1 MRWRDTDRSSNIED
15 RRGQQMASAGVP
27 SALLLRFLP
36 FLLRTKIGRVVLLIG
51 GIYFAFQYFTG
62 GLSLDP
68 STQANLSQSQS
79 SATTA
84 VQDENAQFVAA
95 ILGTTETVWGQL
107 LKGQYREPKLVLY
120 RNMTSTGC
128 GMGQAQ
134 SGPFYCPADSK
145 VYIDL
150 SFLDELKTLGAP
162 GDFAFAYVIA
172 HEVGHHVQNLLGTS
186 AKVRQAHQ
194 SGSKVQANQLS
205 VALELQADCY
215 AGIWGHYA
223 NQQLNLLE
231 AGDLAEGIAA
241 ASAVGDDRL
250 QQMAGRAVQPDAFT
264 HGSSAQRVKWFK
276 TGFDSGNLASCN
288 TFAAK

>member
-1 MRWRDTDRSSNIED
+1 MRWRDIERSSNVED
-15 RRGQQMASAGVP
+15 RRGQQMASAGMPVV
-27 SALLLRFLP
+27 LLMRFLP

-68 STQANLSQSQS
+68 STQSNLSQAQS
-79 SATTA
+79 ASTTA
-84 VQDENAQFVAA
+84 AQDENAQFVAA

-107 LKGQYREPKLVLY
+107 LKGQYKEPKLVLY

-172 HEVGHHVQNLLGTS
+172 HEVGHHVQNLLGTN
-186 AKVRQAHQ
+186 AKVRQAQ
-194 SGSKVQANQLS
+194 QGASKVQANQLS

-215 AGIWGHYA
+215 AGIWGHYV

-231 AGDLAEGIAA
+231 AGDVAEGIAA

-250 QQMAGRAVQPDAFT
+250 QKMAGRAVQPDAFT

-276 TGFDSGNLASCN
+276 TGFESGSLASCN

>member
-186 AKVRQAHQ
+186 TKVRQAQQ

-250 QQMAGRAVQPDAFT
+250 QQMAGRAVQSDAFT

>member
-68 STQANLSQSQS
+68 NAQANLSQSQS
-79 SATTA
+79 SSTTA
-84 VQDENAQFVAA
+84 VQDENVQFVAA

-120 RNMTSTGC
+120 RNITSTGC

-186 AKVRQAHQ
+186 TKVRQAQQ

-250 QQMAGRAVQPDAFT
+250 QQMAGRAVQSDAFT

>member
-36 FLLRTKIGRVVLLIG
+36 FLLRTKLGRVVLLIG
-51 GIYFAFQYFTG
+51 GIYIAFQYFTG

-68 STQANLSQSQS
+68 NTQANLSQSQS
-79 SATTA
+79 NSTTA

-150 SFLDELKTLGAP
+150 SFLDELKTLGAA

-186 AKVRQAHQ
+186 TKVRQAQQ
-194 SGSKVQANQLS
+194 SGSKVQANQFS

-215 AGIWGHYA
+215 AGIWGHYV

>member
-186 AKVRQAHQ
+186 TKVRQAQQ

>member
-36 FLLRTKIGRVVLLIG
+36 FLLRTKLGRVVLLIG
-51 GIYFAFQYFTG
+51 GIYIAFQYFTG

-68 STQANLSQSQS
+68 NTQSHLSQAQS
-79 SATTA
+79 SSTTA

-186 AKVRQAHQ
+186 TKVRQAQQ

-215 AGIWGHYA
+215 AGIWGHYV

-250 QQMAGRAVQPDAFT
+250 QKMAGRAVQPDAFT

>member
-1 MRWRDTDRSSNIED
+1 MRWRDIERSSNVED
-15 RRGQQMASAGVP
+15 RRGQQMASAGMPVV
-27 SALLLRFLP
+27 LLMRFLP

-68 STQANLSQSQS
+68 STQSNLSQAQS
-79 SATTA
+79 ASTTA
-84 VQDENAQFVAA
+84 AQDENAQFVAA

-107 LKGQYREPKLVLY
+107 LKGQYKEPKLVLY

-172 HEVGHHVQNLLGTS
+172 HEVGHHVQNLLGTN
-186 AKVRQAHQ
+186 AKMRQAQ
-194 SGSKVQANQLS
+194 QGASKVQANQLS

-215 AGIWGHYA
+215 AGIWGYYV

-231 AGDLAEGIAA
+231 AGDVAEGIAA

-250 QQMAGRAVQPDAFT
+250 QKMAGRAVQPDAFT

-276 TGFDSGNLASCN
+276 TGFESGNLASCN

>member
-1 MRWRDTDRSSNIED
+1 MRWRDTERSSNMED
-15 RRGQQMASAGVP
+15 RRGQQMSSAGMPVV
-27 SALLLRFLP
+27 LLMRFLP

-68 STQANLSQSQS
+68 STQSNLSQAQS
-79 SATTA
+79 ASTTVA
-84 VQDENAQFVAA
+84 QDENAQFVAA

-107 LKGQYREPKLVLY
+107 LKGQYKEPKLVLY

-172 HEVGHHVQNLLGTS
+172 HEVGHHVQNLLGTN
-186 AKVRQAHQ
+186 AKVRQAQ
-194 SGSKVQANQLS
+194 QGASKVQANQLS

-215 AGIWGHYA
+215 AGIWGHYV

-231 AGDLAEGIAA
+231 AGDVAEGIAA

-250 QQMAGRAVQPDAFT
+250 QKMAGRAVQPDAFT

-276 TGFDSGNLASCN
+276 TGFESGNLASCN

>member
-1 MRWRDTDRSSNIED
+1 MRWRDTERSSNVED
-15 RRGQQMASAGVP
+15 RRGQQMASAGMP
-27 SALLLRFLP
+27 IALLMRFLP

-51 GIYFAFQYFTG
+51 SIYFAFQYFTG
-62 GLSLDP
+62 DLSLNP
-68 STQANLSQSQS
+68 STQSNLSQAQS
-79 SATTA
+79 ASTTA
-84 VQDENAQFVAA
+84 AQDENSQFVAA

-107 LKGQYREPKLVLY
+107 LKGQYKEPKLVLY

-172 HEVGHHVQNLLGTS
+172 HEVGHHVQNLLGTN
-186 AKVRQAHQ
+186 AKVRQAQ
-194 SGSKVQANQLS
+194 QGASKVQANQLS

-215 AGIWGHYA
+215 AGIWGHYV

-250 QQMAGRAVQPDAFT
+250 QKMAGRAVQPDAFT

>member
-36 FLLRTKIGRVVLLIG
+36 FLLRTKLGRVVLLIG
-51 GIYFAFQYFTG
+51 GIYIAFQYFTG

-68 STQANLSQSQS
+68 SAQSHLSQSQS
-79 SATTA
+79 SSTTA

-150 SFLDELKTLGAP
+150 SFLDELKTLGAA

-186 AKVRQAHQ
+186 TKVRQAQQ

-215 AGIWGHYA
+215 AGIWGHYV

>member
-15 RRGQQMASAGVP
+15 RRGQQMASVGVP

-36 FLLRTKIGRVVLLIG
+36 FLLRTKLGRVVLLIG
-51 GIYFAFQYFTG
+51 GIYIAFQYVTG

-68 STQANLSQSQS
+68 SAQANLSQAQS
-79 SATTA
+79 SSTTA

-186 AKVRQAHQ
+186 TKVRQAQQ

>member
-36 FLLRTKIGRVVLLIG
+36 FLLRTKLGRVVLLIG
-51 GIYFAFQYFTG
+51 GIYIAFQYFTG

-79 SATTA
+79 SSTTA

-186 AKVRQAHQ
+186 TKVRQAQQ

-215 AGIWGHYA
+215 AGIWGHYV

-250 QQMAGRAVQPDAFT
+250 QKMAGRAVQPDAFT

-288 TFAAK
+288 TFASK